1 MNEEDK
7 KYYIGLILLLIT
19 TSFISGILTHNIYF
33 NKHYPSISITYNE
46 SSQRDIFNI
55 KDLQKTNV
63 VFFTNYIN
71 LTNYSYI
78 NYDKSTSNFS
88 KISNEI
94 SNEISINS
102 TKNIISDQININSFS
117 NNVLDSDLDKISAQL
132 QSFILEVQKRK

>member
-7 KYYIGLILLLIT
+7 KYYIGLILILLLIT

-94 SNEISINS
+94 SINS
-102 TKNIISDQININSFS
+102 TKNIISDQININSVS

>member
-7 KYYIGLILLLIT
+7 KYYIGLILILLLIT

-94 SNEISINS
+94 PTNS

>member
-1 MNEEDK
+1 MNEENK
-7 KYYIGLILLLIT
+7 KYYIRLILILLLIT

-46 SSQRDIFNI
+46 SSQKDIFNI

-94 SNEISINS
+94 PINS
-102 TKNIISDQININSFS
+102 TKNIISDQININSF
-117 NNVLDSDLDKISAQL
+117 KQ
-132 QSFILEVQKRK
+132 

>member
-7 KYYIGLILLLIT
+7 KYYIGLILILLLIT

-94 SNEISINS
+94 SINS

>member
-1 MNEEDK
+1 MNEENK
-7 KYYIGLILLLIT
+7 KYYIRLILILLLIT

-46 SSQRDIFNI
+46 SSQKDIFNI

-94 SNEISINS
+94 PINS